1 MLITALFVTGKE
13 SWKLSLAAGT
23 ELSLPVSPSVVFG
36 VPLVCRDLNTGK
48 TPSLMSKFHDKPPQA
63 ALELIRNRKA
73 PKNMRTFKRRV
84 AIKITCACVKQML
97 MSDVL
102 PTCMSVQHIQA

>member
-36 VPLVCRDLNTGK
+36 VPLVCRDLYMCELPQLTFFKWVLGIQIGLCAY
-48 TPSLMSKFHDKPPQA
+48 TASLNKPHPN
-63 ALELIRNRKA
+63 L
-73 PKNMRTFKRRV
+73 RV
-84 AIKITCACVKQML
+84 AKY
-97 MSDVL
+97 
-102 PTCMSVQHIQA
+102 